1 MQMKAIRSNLHQK
14 QHHQQRL
21 DLGFEFHTLR
31 HPPRRKNIFQCF
43 IKPFFLFDF
52 KIYISISP
60 LNPVNFT
67 FEMRES
73 GQ

>member
-1 MQMKAIRSNLHQK
+1 MKAIRSNLHQK

-43 IKPFFLFDF
+43 IKPFSFLIL
-52 KIYISISP
+52 K
-60 LNPVNFT
+60 FT
-67 FEMRES
+67 F
-73 GQ
+73 QFHY